1 MRIATVLAVAT
12 AYGVFVDALAQ
23 DEPGHSMLRDL
34 SAQNYS
40 APGHLLMAD
49 GASIC
54 TTWGGECTLSASTN
68 SLQLGTT
75 CPVLVPIPSDNYVA
89 DKRLNKNDVGGVASS
104 RPYIQITSTGPN
116 PSHTDKVAW
125 KTYLTDP
132 SPAKSQVTFNKP
144 GVYDVSIAASDYNG
158 ETTCPGCINI
168 KDTFR
173 PRFAGGWSCNA
184 AGGSTTLSAAALTA
198 QSSSESNYDTHVHNV
213 ENNAD
218 SGGDCGSY
226 SESWQ
231 PFTATTGS
239 APPGACFGATAWTQT
254 KTLLEASPFGSN
266 LQLAQPVPDGSS
278 WCCTKS
284 QVLQENYTPYV
295 CPSTATQPTASCSGL
310 GNSNSDCLFN
320 PCLTATGNTL
330 ATSAFTIKPEVQ
342 TASNNVIHEFASVP
356 IGADASKNV
365 YYGIPCTSL
374 DGTEACKYNV
384 KLSDLITVKA
394 TSKDTQLLTDEEVSR
409 IVKWRYNYDGLTWH
423 DWDPASTDKMVFG
436 ESSTTVH
443 IEAWSMV
450 GKVGATLSFNVNLFV
465 HSTMTCA
472 NFDAM
477 WAGVGVE
484 MEAGGAYCN
493 VPRSD
498 FTVLHL
504 NFQTPQEI
512 VPAGE
517 EQVQGTFKGFKC
529 TIMAKEN
536 GATDTTPATLLERTG
551 TQLPVS
557 QDFAVELVHKPNTA
571 QKTFAQVKCT
581 FTREAHTNT
590 MLANQDSVAPGYNG
604 PHELTCTH
612 DFAITDCDKPKL
624 HTADTDVCA
633 NKCADD
639 STPSAVGLGELCNG
653 LTVTSNAVATS
664 VNVPGSDQV
673 CCDKCGPDLSCRA
686 TGTSV
691 SVKRCAF
698 EGDTPLF
705 LAELAA
711 AEEKVFS
718 SETVTALLGA
728 SAMIAV
734 VALIVVKR
742 RADAAA
748 RAEESDDAY
757 YPLLE

>member
-89 DKRLNKNDVGGVASS
+89 DKRLNKNDDGGVASS

-239 APPGACFGATAWTQT
+239 APP
-254 KTLLEASPFGSN
+254 
-266 LQLAQPVPDGSS
+266 
-278 WCCTKS
+278 
-284 QVLQENYTPYV
+284 
-295 CPSTATQPTASCSGL
+295 
-310 GNSNSDCLFN
+310 
-320 PCLTATGNTL
+320 ATGNTL